1 VLLEREHVLARLTS
15 LLEESSTGDGR
26 LVFLA
31 GEAGVGKT
39 SVVAALAAGVRADV
53 RVRSGSSD
61 SITTAA
67 ALGPFLEAVPE
78 LGGALEGVG
87 GVDRLLLFRRLR
99 AALATGPTLLVL
111 EDVHWADEAT
121 LDMLRF
127 LGRRLVGLPLLVVAT
142 YRDDETGAS
151 SRLTGVLGDL
161 ATAPHVIRET
171 LAPLSVAAVGELTRA
186 AGTGVSAEE
195 LHATTG
201 GNPFYATEILAAPGS
216 SMPVT
221 IRDAVLSRVAM
232 LTDDGRQVLAAASV
246 LARPTGLDLLAAVAE
261 VPPAA
266 VDECVRWGVLVAD
279 DRGLRFRHEL
289 ARRAVEESLF
299 PGVRAHL
306 HGRALQTL
314 RTSGAP
320 DEGRLATHAAAAGMA
335 AAVLE
340 FAPRAAARAS
350 RLGAH
355 REAAEGYR
363 LALRWAGGV
372 LGETDPR
379 RAELLESLAY
389 ECYLTDELDE
399 ALDARRRAL
408 GLAERIGDA
417 VASGRNQ
424 CWISRL
430 CWPLGRHRDSE
441 AFAARAVATLEEAA
455 EDGPELAMAYSNLA
469 QRRLLA
475 GDTSA
480 AVAAGNRA
488 IELARRIGDRNVEI
502 DALNNVGT
510 ALSAVDDDPGGTRL
524 LHRSLDLA
532 LLDDV
537 HALAARAWTNLG
549 SIAVR
554 NRRLAD
560 ADRLLRAGIDWCAE
574 RDLDFWTL
582 HMQAWL
588 ARSLAEQG
596 RLADAEE
603 LAEQVLHRP
612 HLSAITRMMAASV
625 AGIAARRQGRPG
637 DDRLAEALELAT
649 GGETA
654 DRRPP
659 VSAARVEVAWLAA
672 RAEAAWLAGR
682 VPDIVDEV
690 DRAWPAALALRNP
703 WTLGELSWW
712 LAVTGLRRNTPAPVA
727 APFALMLDKS
737 WRAAAQAWR
746 ELGCPLWEAIALG
759 ASADLADGRRAAEI
773 ADRLGASAVRDALL
787 RSRQAQG
794 IPVPRGP
801 RGPAAD
807 HPARLTARE
816 LEVLEQLARGMTNAA
831 IGQQLFLSEKTVG
844 HHVSAI
850 LRKLDEPTRAGAV
863 AAALRREIIAPT

>member
-1 VLLEREHVLARLTS
+1 
-15 LLEESSTGDGR
+15 
-26 LVFLA
+26 
-31 GEAGVGKT
+31 
-39 SVVAALAAGVRADV
+39 
-53 RVRSGSSD
+53 
-61 SITTAA
+61 
-67 ALGPFLEAVPE
+67 
-78 LGGALEGVG
+78 
-87 GVDRLLLFRRLR
+87 
-99 AALATGPTLLVL
+99 
-111 EDVHWADEAT
+111 
-121 LDMLRF
+121 MLRF
-127 LGRRLVGLPLLVVAT
+127 LGRRLAGLPLLVVAT
-142 YRDDETGAS
+142 YRDDQAAAS

-161 ATAPHVIRET
+161 ATAPHVARET
-171 LAPLSVAAVGELTRA
+171 LVPLTVAAVRELTRDA
-186 AGTGVSAEE
+186 RMDVGAEE
-195 LHATTG
+195 LHTTTG
-201 GNPFYATEILAAPGS
+201 GNPFYVTEILAAPRNS
-216 SMPVT
+216 LPVT
-221 IRDAVLSRVAM
+221 IRDAVLSRIAT
-232 LTDDGRQVLAAASV
+232 LSDDGRRVLAAAAV
-246 LARPTGLDLLAAVAE
+246 LARPAGLDLLTAVAG
-261 VPPAA
+261 VRMAA
-266 VDECVRWGVLVAD
+266 VDECVRHGVLVTD
-279 DRGLRFRHEL
+279 ERGLRFRHEL
-289 ARRAVEESLF
+289 ARRAVEDTLF
-299 PGVRAHL
+299 PGARAHL
-306 HGRALQTL
+306 HGRALQAL
-314 RTSGAP
+314 RASRAP
-320 DEGRLATHAAAAGMA
+320 DEGRLTHHAAAAGEA

-363 LALRWAGGV
+363 LALLWAAGV
-372 LGETDPR
+372 LGDPDPR
-379 RAELLESLAY
+379 RAELLEALAY
-389 ECYLTDELDE
+389 ECYLTDELAE

-408 GLAERIGDA
+408 RLAERIGDA
-417 VASGRNQ
+417 RATGRNQ

-430 CWPLGRHRDSE
+430 CWPLGRHEDSE
-441 AFAARAVATLEEAA
+441 VFAGRAVTTLERAA

-469 QRRLLA
+469 QRRLLS
-475 GDTSA
+475 GDTPA

-510 ALSAVDDDPGGTRL
+510 ALSAVDDDAEGTRL

-560 ADRLLRAGIDWCAE
+560 ADRLLRAGVDWCAE

-596 RLADAEE
+596 RLVEAAQ
-603 LAEQVLHRP
+603 LAEQVLDRP
-612 HLSAITRMMAASV
+612 RLSAVTRMMAASV
-625 AGIAARRQGRPG
+625 AGIAACRQGRPG
-637 DDRLAEALELAT
+637 VERLAEALDLAT
-649 GGETA
+649 GGGTA
-654 DRRPP
+654 DRAPP

-682 VPDIVDEV
+682 LPDIVDEV
-690 DRAWPAALALRNP
+690 DRAWPAAVALRNP

-712 LAVTGLRRNTPAPVA
+712 LSVTGLHRRTPAPVA
-727 APFALMLDKS
+727 APFALMLDGS
-737 WRAAAQAWR
+737 WREAARAWN
-746 ELGCPLWEAIALG
+746 ELGCPLWEAMALG

-773 ADRLGASAVRDALL
+773 AERLGAAAVREALL

-801 RGPAAD
+801 RGSPAD

-816 LEVLEQLARGMTNAA
+816 LEVLEQLSRGMTNAA
-831 IGQQLFLSEKTVG
+831 IGQRLFLSEKTVG

-863 AAALRREIIAPT
+863 AAALRREIIAPI

>member
-1 VLLEREHVLARLTS
+1 MLLEREHVLARLTS
-15 LLEESSTGDGR
+15 LLAESSGGDGR

-39 SVVAALAAGVRADV
+39 AVVAALAAAVPAGV

-61 SITTAA
+61 SVTTAA
-67 ALGPFLEAVPE
+67 PLGPFLEAVPE
-78 LGGALEGVG
+78 LAGALDEAS

-99 AALATGPTLLVL
+99 SALAPEPTLLVL
-111 EDVHWADEAT
+111 EDLHWADEAT

-127 LGRRLVGLPLLVVAT
+127 LGRRLAGLPLLVVAT
-142 YRDDETGAS
+142 YRDDQAAAS

-161 ATAPHVIRET
+161 ATAPHVARET
-171 LAPLSVAAVGELTRA
+171 LVPLTVAAVRELTRDA
-186 AGTGVSAEE
+186 RMDVGAEE

-201 GNPFYATEILAAPGS
+201 GNPFYVTEILTAPRNS
-216 SMPVT
+216 LPVT
-221 IRDAVLSRVAM
+221 IRDAVLSRITT
-232 LTDDGRQVLAAASV
+232 LSDDGRQVLAAAAV
-246 LARPTGLDLLAAVAE
+246 LARPAGLDLLTAVAG
-261 VPPAA
+261 VRMAA
-266 VDECVRWGVLVAD
+266 VDECVRHGVLVTD
-279 DRGLRFRHEL
+279 ERGLRFRHEL
-289 ARRAVEESLF
+289 ARRAVEDTLF
-299 PGVRAHL
+299 PGVRAQL
-306 HGRALQTL
+306 HARALQAL
-314 RTSGAP
+314 RASSAP
-320 DEGRLATHAAAAGMA
+320 DEGRLANHAAAAGEA

-363 LALRWAGGV
+363 LALRWAAGV
-372 LGETDPR
+372 LGDPDPR
-379 RAELLESLAY
+379 RAELLEALAY
-389 ECYLTDELDE
+389 ECYLTDELAE

-408 GLAERIGDA
+408 RLAERIGDA
-417 VASGRNQ
+417 RATGRNE

-430 CWPLGRHRDSE
+430 CWPLGRHEDSE
-441 AFAARAVATLEEAA
+441 AFAARAVTTLERAA

-475 GDTSA
+475 GDTPA

-488 IELARRIGDRNVEI
+488 IDLARRIGDRNVEI

-510 ALSAVDDDPGGTRL
+510 ALSAVDDDAEGTRL

-537 HALAARAWTNLG
+537 HALTARAWTNLG

-560 ADRLLRAGIDWCAE
+560 ADRLLLAGIDWCSE

-596 RLADAEE
+596 RLGDAAE

-625 AGIAARRQGRPG
+625 AGIAASRQGHPG

-649 GGETA
+649 GGGTA
-654 DRRPP
+654 DRTLP

-682 VPDIVDEV
+682 VPDIPDEV
-690 DRAWPAALALRNP
+690 DRAWPAAVALRNP

-712 LAVTGLRRNTPAPVA
+712 LAVAGLHRRTPAPVA
-727 APFALMLDKS
+727 APFALMLDG
-737 WRAAAQAWR
+737 AWR
-746 ELGCPLWEAIALG
+746 EAARAWNELGCPVWEAMSLG

-773 ADRLGASAVRDALL
+773 AERIGATAVRDALL

-801 RGPAAD
+801 RGSPAD

-816 LEVLEQLARGMTNAA
+816 LEVLEQLSRGMTNAA